1 MSKFTRGFWWA
12 KPDGGGTGRSGSSES
27 TRSTAPTMA
36 IGRFSVAGMFSEKD
50 QNIMQRFADVL
61 CHLWIFLFFAAAV
74 TEFNWDA
81 APIPLFKTKSVLFFS
96 VLFALYTVFL
106 KRRRIDRRSMIVW
119 SSILV
124 FFLLISTTQMALGY
138 FWGIRFDAGTVS
150 AIPFLYKSHFALA
163 IIIPC
168 LAVTLSD
175 QKHRKTAMLAV
186 STMWGVVVCVTLFQL
201 WFPEFVPGSSH
212 GPSEVAFG
220 LTDNPNIAAVGIAM
234 ASVVV
239 VAGARPGW
247 RWPLAAIGCA
257 GVIPTGSY
265 TGLGV
270 FGGGMLLLFAM
281 GVLPIRPSRG
291 EIKRL
296 ATVVILLCAY
306 FIGVYNLRDGR
317 VLSINKFMKI
327 FSTFELIVTLDCGQ
341 FVDPEL
347 TEGETENPEMT
358 LCKFLGPGGDFQI
371 AKWMY
376 LQYSGGAISR
386 FVQVMA
392 GWTAYK
398 ESPLFGLK
406 WDYDEPDKAGHVG
419 YLFHAHYYGIVGW
432 IIIPFFAF
440 SLVLTGNK
448 KIAISAAGAVMLV
461 GIGLPVP
468 LGSWSVLAF
477 AILLAQMAE
486 QERRQVGSPRR
497 GESVFA

>member
-1 MSKFTRGFWWA
+1 
-12 KPDGGGTGRSGSSES
+12 
-27 TRSTAPTMA
+27 
-36 IGRFSVAGMFSEKD
+36 
-50 QNIMQRFADVL
+50 
-61 CHLWIFLFFAAAV
+61 
-74 TEFNWDA
+74 
-81 APIPLFKTKSVLFFS
+81 
-96 VLFALYTVFL
+96 
-106 KRRRIDRRSMIVW
+106 
-119 SSILV
+119 
-124 FFLLISTTQMALGY
+124 
-138 FWGIRFDAGTVS
+138 
-150 AIPFLYKSHFALA
+150 
-163 IIIPC
+163 
-168 LAVTLSD
+168 
-175 QKHRKTAMLAV
+175 
-186 STMWGVVVCVTLFQL
+186 MWGVVVCVTLFQL

-212 GPSEVAFG
+212 GPTGVAFG

-234 ASVVV
+234 ASLVVV
-239 VAGARPGW
+239 VAARPGW

-317 VLSINKFMKI
+317 VLSINKFMKS
-327 FSTFELIVTLDCGQ
+327 FSTVELIITLDCGQ

-358 LCKFLGPGGDFQI
+358 CSLSGSYLASGKNFQI
-371 AKWMY
+371 PERMKA
-376 LQYSGGAISR
+376 QYFGGGMSR
-386 FVQVMA
+386 FVQAVV
-392 GWTAYK
+392 GWMAYK

-432 IIIPFFAF
+432 IIIPFFAV

-448 KIAISAAGAVMLV
+448 RIAISAAGAVMLV

-477 AILLAQMAE
+477 AILLAKMSE
-486 QERRQVGSPRR
+486 QGRRQVGSSSRW
-497 GESVFA
+497 ESVFA